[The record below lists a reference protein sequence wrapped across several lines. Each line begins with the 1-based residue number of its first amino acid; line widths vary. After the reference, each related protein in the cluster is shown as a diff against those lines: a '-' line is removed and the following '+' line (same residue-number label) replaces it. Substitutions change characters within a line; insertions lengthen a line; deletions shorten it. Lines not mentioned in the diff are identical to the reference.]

1 MLKHHGSWYIIL
13 FYVFLESVASIMLRA
28 FFNYQYI
35 YTRCW
40 FTVFIFYHVDTFGF
54 SISVILPSQS
64 ELWSIASFSIFF
76 LKIGFTEWVMKYFLL
91 FHFFSKNRPSTFNI
105 IIEMV
110 RCVYHFIIFF
120 CLVCLLIKLLP
131 PLPHLLSYLILDYL
145 NIILVLSLYLPI
157 KFLTI

>member
-1 MLKHHGSWYIIL
+1 MLKHHGSWCIIL

-28 FFNYQYI
+28 FFNYRYI
-35 YTRCW
+35 YKGYW

-64 ELWSIASFSIFF
+64 ELWSISSFSI
-76 LKIGFTEWVMKYFLL
+76 
-91 FHFFSKNRPSTFNI
+91 FFSKNRPSTFNI

-120 CLVCLLIKLLP
+120 CLVCFLIKLLP
-131 PLPHLLSYLILDYL
+131 PLPYLLSYLILDYL

-157 KFLTI
+157 IFLTI